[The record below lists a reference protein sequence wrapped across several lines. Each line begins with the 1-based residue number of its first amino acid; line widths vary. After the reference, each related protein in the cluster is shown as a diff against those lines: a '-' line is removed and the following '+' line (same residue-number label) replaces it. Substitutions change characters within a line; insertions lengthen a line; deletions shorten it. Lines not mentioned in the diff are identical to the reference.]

1 MAPVPKCSQ
10 IYINWY
16 HESAPCIAT
25 MVGAVDPTTTTTF
38 TKQLDRIHVEMEL
51 INRRLDDHD
60 NRTAAM
66 ERNVS
71 LLSLLVPSPSNAQ

>member
-1 MAPVPKCSQ
+1 
-10 IYINWY
+10 
-16 HESAPCIAT
+16 